1 MRDGIVCLYN
11 LFDMYQ
17 VVNEI
22 KNGQLMPVGTMTLEE
37 LGKNIGKY
45 CLTQNVN
52 YIHLYG
58 DLSYSKKIIEDI
70 DTVTNG
76 LFSEKKIEIEVN

>member
-1 MRDGIVCLYN
+1 MRDGIVCQFN

-17 VVNEI
+17 TVNEI
-22 KNGQLMPVGTMTLEE
+22 QNGQLRPLGIMTLEE

-45 CLTQNVN
+45 CLTQNIN

-76 LFSEKKIEIEVN
+76 LFSKKKIEIEVN

>member
-1 MRDGIVCLYN
+1 MRDGIVCQFN

-17 VVNEI
+17 TVNEI
-22 KNGQLMPVGTMTLEE
+22 QNGQLRPLGIMTLDE

-45 CLTQNVN
+45 CLKQNIN
-52 YIHLYG
+52 YVHLYG
-58 DLSYSKKIIEDI
+58 DNIYSKKIIEDI

-76 LFSEKKIEIEVN
+76 LFSKKKIEIEVN